1 MVYVH
6 SFRTTI
12 HSSDGCFQQKK
23 APCNKHKS
31 NWLLEHV
38 SECTVTRSQSNRAP
52 FGIWWSWRV
61 TSRICSKKCTRFD
74 TKKIQKETCPLL
86 LLNIVKL
93 KTKEKLLKETTGS
106 FFFHVLWMFKPSS
119 FPWQLTSRNLTFL
132 DCFPQDLTHSDPD
145 INALRKHYVYGKDT
159 TCKLKQQAD
168 GLLLKNQSYQGCFDT
183 FLR

>member
-1 MVYVH
+1 MSIPSGPQYTH
-6 SFRTTI
+6 LMAA
-12 HSSDGCFQQKK
+12 SSRIRF
-23 APCNKHKS
+23 H
-31 NWLLEHV
+31 
-38 SECTVTRSQSNRAP
+38 
-52 FGIWWSWRV
+52 V
-61 TSRICSKKCTRFD
+61 TSTNQTGCLNMWVSALSLDLNLIEHPLEYGGAGESHQGYAAKNGFD
-74 TKKIQKETCPLL
+74 TKKNPERDMSFT
-86 LLNIVKL
+86 V
-93 KTKEKLLKETTGS
+93 TKHSEAENQRKVTERNYWEF

-159 TCKLKQQAD
+159 TCKLKQQAE

>member
-1 MVYVH
+1 MVELESH
-6 SFRTTI
+6 I
-12 HSSDGCFQQKK
+12 KDMQQKMYQVWYK
-23 APCNKHKS
+23 
-31 NWLLEHV
+31 
-38 SECTVTRSQSNRAP
+38 
-52 FGIWWSWRV
+52 
-61 TSRICSKKCTRFD
+61 
-74 TKKIQKETCPLL
+74 KKIQKETCPLL

-106 FFFHVLWMFKPSS
+106 FFFFHVLWMFKPSS

-159 TCKLKQQAD
+159 TCKLKQQAE

>member
-1 MVYVH
+1 MEYGGAGESH
-6 SFRTTI
+6 QGYAAKNLPGLI
-12 HSSDGCFQQKK
+12 QKN
-23 APCNKHKS
+23 PERD
-31 NWLLEHV
+31 LFF
-38 SECTVTRSQSNRAP
+38 TVTKHSEAENQRK
-52 FGIWWSWRV
+52 V
-61 TSRICSKKCTRFD
+61 TERNYWEF
-74 TKKIQKETCPLL
+74 
-86 LLNIVKL
+86 
-93 KTKEKLLKETTGS
+93 

-159 TCKLKQQAD
+159 TCKLKQQAE